1 MSDDIVARLR
11 ELDKELVE
19 DEEVIADFSCV
30 EQAADEI
37 ERLRADRDE
46 ARRRVCWL
54 EAEMYGIFG
63 DKDRLVVHRA
73 SYMPSDAAKE
83 FGWDCFKEAA
93 DA

>member
-19 DEEVIADFSCV
+19 DEDVVADFSCV
-30 EQAADEI
+30 EKAADEI
-37 ERLRADRDE
+37 ERLRKERDE
-46 ARRRVCWL
+46 ARRLFCEL
-54 EAEMYGIFG
+54 DAEMYGRFG

-73 SYMPSDAAKE
+73 SYLPSDAAKKR
-83 FGWDCFKEAA
+83 GWDCFKDGA